1 MEAQRSGVKQPE
13 PLALGS
19 SRSVANQRSEC
30 DCRQTDDG
38 GRASTDDHNKDLLPA
53 AQTDDRKVSGNL

>member
-1 MEAQRSGVKQPE
+1 MKQPE

-19 SRSVANQRSEC
+19 PRSGANQRSEC

-38 GRASTDDHNKDLLPA
+38 GGKASTDNPSKDVMPA
-53 AQTDDRKVSGNL
+53 AQTDDRKVSGEL